1 MITLKQFYDISLDL
15 AKKRSPRPNKEIE
28 ERLKDLKKEYDK
40 LDEKKKKY
48 FDMESLKNP
57 FLDSRILNGEPGT
70 KIKRVMVGIDISV
83 ADLLLSLELGR
94 NGKKIDAV
102 FAHHPEGRAL
112 LSLTQVMDIQEDIAA
127 MEGVPINAVEKMM
140 RVRVGELN
148 RNLHST
154 NFDEVPDA
162 AKLLNI
168 PFACFHTMADN
179 QCHWVISGLV
189 SKKKPRLVGDII
201 DILMEIPEFQEAKM
215 RGNGPMISIGDKK
228 SRAGKISYSGFTGGT
243 SGPKDVI
250 KKMAQAGVG
259 TVLAMHIPEDH
270 RKLAEK
276 YHMNVIITPHMAS
289 DSLGYNILLDEAE
302 KRGVDIV
309 VCGGFIR
316 VSRAKRRL
324 GL

>member
-1 MITLKQFYDISLDL
+1 MITLKQFYDMSLDL
-15 AKKRSPRPNKEIE
+15 AKKRSPRPMKEIE

-40 LDEKKKKY
+40 LDEKKKQY

-57 FLDSRILNGEPGT
+57 YLDSRILNGEPGT
-70 KIKRVMVGIDISV
+70 KIKRVMVGIDISI
-83 ADLLLSLELGR
+83 ADLLLAIELGR

-148 RNLHST
+148 RNLHAT

-162 AKLLNI
+162 ARLLSI

-179 QCHWVISGLV
+179 NCHWFISSLV
-189 SKKKPRLVGDII
+189 SKRKPRLVGDIV
-201 DILMEIPEFQEAKM
+201 DILMEIPEFQEAKR
-215 RGNGPMISIGDKK
+215 RGNGPMISVGDEK

-259 TVLAMHIPEDH
+259 TILAMHIPEDH
-270 RKLAEK
+270 RKIAEK
-276 YHMNVIITPHMAS
+276 YNMNIIITPHMAS

-302 KRGVDIV
+302 KRGVEV
-309 VCGGFIR
+309 VACGGFIR
-316 VSRAKRRL
+316 VSRAKKRL
-324 GL
+324 GF